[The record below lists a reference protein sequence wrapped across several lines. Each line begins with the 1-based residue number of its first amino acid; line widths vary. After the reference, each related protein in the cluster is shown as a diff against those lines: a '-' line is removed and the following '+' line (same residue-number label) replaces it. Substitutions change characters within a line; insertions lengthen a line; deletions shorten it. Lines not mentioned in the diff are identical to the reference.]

1 MRLKILTALTIM
13 PLATSVA
20 LLAQT
25 NSFPPLKRTP
35 LIDQTL
41 PPSSVREIKGGEV
54 VFAPGQPTG
63 RHFHPV
69 PVVGIVTR
77 GSFIFQPHGQQQRIL
92 HTGDAFYEA
101 ANVPT
106 ERFDNASATE
116 DAAIRAFYLI
126 DKPGTPL
133 IVMLPAN

>member
-1 MRLKILTALTIM
+1 MGLRLLSASAII
-13 PLATSVA
+13 PLVASAT

-35 LIDQTL
+35 LLDQSL
-41 PPSSVREIKGGEV
+41 PASSVREIKGGEV

-63 RHFHPV
+63 RHLHPV

-77 GSFIFQPHGQQQRIL
+77 GSFVFQPRGQQQRVL

-106 ERFDNASATE
+106 ERFDNVSTTE
-116 DAAIRAFYLI
+116 NAAIRAFYLI
-126 DKPGTPL
+126 DHPGRPV
-133 IVMLPAN
+133 IVMLPEK